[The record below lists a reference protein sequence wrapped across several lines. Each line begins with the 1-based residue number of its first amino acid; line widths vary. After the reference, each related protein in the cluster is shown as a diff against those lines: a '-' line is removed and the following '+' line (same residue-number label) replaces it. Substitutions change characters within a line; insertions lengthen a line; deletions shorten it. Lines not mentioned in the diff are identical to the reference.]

1 MILVSTDQRERKMS
15 FLKDIKNIYNELPK
29 TEPQVQPIAPVNQ
42 ELMSKV
48 NDSLNKQP
56 QIAPNINRK

>member
-1 MILVSTDQRERKMS
+1 MS

-56 QIAPNINRK
+56 QIAPNINRKEK